1 MPMLDW
7 QDEVCALVTLRGARM
22 AATSGAHQAEEKQLC
37 IFSRKADNRKIP
49 VVLLADCHIALSQ
62 ETSGGLSQVNTSN
75 SPSHTQYLAHR
86 ELHRGHTDSRYVH
99 SSLSRRLPGFRLPE
113 QQKYKVSTDMAFK
126 VVSFLLNTTSKTQF
140 HFMITEKEN

>member
-99 SSLSRRLPGFRLPE
+99 SSLSRCL